1 MNALRALNLS
11 YSNLNDDLINGLAE
25 SISQMAQLQKINL
38 KQCGLTHASVDKILE
53 KLTTQG
59 IPNKLG
65 SSIVSL
71 NLSGNN
77 LQGLSNMGKFLAK
90 P

>member
-38 KQCGLTHASVDKILE
+38 KQCGLTHVSVDKILE

>member
-38 KQCGLTHASVDKILE
+38 KQCGQTHVSVDKILE

>member
-38 KQCGLTHASVDKILE
+38 KQCGLTHVSADKILE
-53 KLTTQG
+53 KLTTQA